1 MKKTAIALTM
11 ALVMSTGY
19 VKAEG
24 NVNDINRLSGK
35 NRYETSEAISKYGWE
50 TSEYVIIAQGE
61 NFPDALC
68 AAPLAKKYNAPII
81 LTKGDGLTEEGQRE
95 LKRLK
100 PSNVILIGGE
110 GVLSP
115 KIEQYIKN
123 NIKGAKIERIGG
135 KNRYETSIK
144 IAEKLGFNGEVAI
157 ASSEYY
163 ADALSVAPIAAIKGM
178 PIILTDKNTLP
189 KEVKNYLK
197 DKEVDKAYIIGGTG
211 VISKE
216 IGDELDNPHRLSGK
230 DRFDTNVEI
239 LKEFE
244 EDLDYS
250 KVVTALGVGPKGN
263 EFADAL
269 SGAALAAKYNAP
281 MVLSSKDLPKV
292 TEDYLNTVVNPE
304 GDLLVLGGEG
314 ILPNSAVDK
323 IKPSVKVYTEDN
335 ANLKNL
341 NEDNSIKITGK
352 NVTLDGGSIKGN
364 LYAYGQNITV
374 SNLNISGA
382 LTVNP
387 GKEETI
393 NLNNV
398 QTSGIKINSG
408 ENKNVNL
415 KGNIKGDVFVK
426 GKANV
431 NINEN
436 TTINKLTLDG
446 EVKIESKS
454 QTPVDKVVITSN
466 RSVIK
471 LSGKY
476 KEIEVEDGKR
486 IELAA
491 GTEVEKIVSKSSKG
505 KGVEINIPK
514 DAVVKQISEGFKLEG
529 EGAANV
535 TPGGGAGGAG
545 GGVVPPAQGEIKI
558 TGIDISTSNGSKIR
572 GSIDGSSITINVPKN
587 FKGNVT
593 SIKVHFTE
601 EVKELSLTS
610 LNENVSESEL
620 NKLSSRKSIDLIELL
635 RIKGYDK
642 ENDGIGID
650 NIGLIHAESIVV
662 KGASGNSSK
671 YTVFIE
677 E

>member
-19 VKAEG
+19 VKGEG
-24 NVNDINRLSGK
+24 KVDNINRLSGK

-68 AAPLAKKYNAPII
+68 SAPLAKKYNAPII

-95 LKRLK
+95 LKRLN
-100 PSNVILIGGE
+100 PSNIILIGGE

-115 KIEQYIKN
+115 KIEQYIKSN
-123 NIKGAKIERIGG
+123 VKSAKIERIGG

-144 IAEKLGFNGEVAI
+144 IAEKLGFNGEVVI
-157 ASSEYY
+157 ASSMYY
-163 ADALSVAPIAAIKGM
+163 ADALAVAPIAAIKGM

-197 DKEVDKAYIIGGTG
+197 GKDMEKAYIVGGTG

-216 IGDELDNPHRLSGK
+216 IGDELENPRRLSGK

-239 LKEFE
+239 LKAFE
-244 EDLDYS
+244 GELDYG
-250 KVVTALGVGPKGN
+250 KVVTALGVGSKGN

-292 TEDYLNTVVNPE
+292 TEDYLKTVVNPE

-314 ILPNSAVDK
+314 ILPTSAIEK
-323 IKPSVKVYTEDN
+323 IKPEVKIYTEDN
-335 ANLKNL
+335 AKLKDL
-341 NEDNSIKITGK
+341 NEANSVKITGK
-352 NVTLDGGSIKGN
+352 DVTLDGGSIKGN

-374 SNLNISGA
+374 NNLNISGA
-382 LTVNP
+382 LSVNA

-408 ENKNVNL
+408 ENKNLNL
-415 KGNIKGDVFVK
+415 KGNIKGDIFVK
-426 GKANV
+426 GKANI

-436 TTINKLTLDG
+436 TSINKLALEG
-446 EVKIESKS
+446 EIKVESKS
-454 QTPVDKVVITSN
+454 QTPVDKVTITSN
-466 RSVIK
+466 KSVIK

-491 GTEVEKIVSKSSKG
+491 GTEVEKIVSTSSKS

-558 TGIDISTSNGSKIR
+558 TGIDISTSDGTSIGKK
-572 GSIDGSSITINVPKN
+572 IDGSSITINVPKS
-587 FKGNVT
+587 FKGKVT
-593 SIKVHFTE
+593 SVKVHFNE
-601 EVKELSLTS
+601 KVKELSFALGDI
-610 LNENVSESEL
+610 SESEL
-620 NKLSSRKSIDLIELL
+620 NKLGDRKTIDMIGVL
-635 RIKGYDK
+635 RLQGYDK
-642 ENDGIGID
+642 ENDGIGRD
-650 NIGLIHAESIVV
+650 NLDLLNAERIAV
-662 KGASGNSSK
+662 KGDSGSSLT
-671 YTVFIE
+671 YTIYIKE
-677 E
+677 